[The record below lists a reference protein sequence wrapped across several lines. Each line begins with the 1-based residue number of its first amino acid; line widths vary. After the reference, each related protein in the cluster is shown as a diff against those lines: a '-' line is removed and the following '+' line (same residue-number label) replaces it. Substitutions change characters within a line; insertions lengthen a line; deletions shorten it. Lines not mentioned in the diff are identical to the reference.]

1 MISEVFTKE
10 FQTTPSPIITQVY
23 SLKFLISFRLQIPV
37 QFLQSVIDM
46 LIQIINQS
54 EKVCQNACL
63 ITLEKLLLMKDLNT
77 SELLS
82 KNALNNQNTF
92 TNLTNTIIKL
102 ISTECN
108 IFAIRCLYRSLILTN
123 PEFFKSIM
131 PSLTTTLH
139 QILKNIMLNSTQDEF
154 NYFFFEIC
162 SFVMTKISSFDIKM
176 VTQFENTL
184 RSDLTLILSNS
195 ITDLMGYVFQFF
207 SLYINLSNDTS
218 EHYNKLLQ
226 SILFDLNSWNLNMK
240 YMFSPFVAFLKVYL
254 MKNQSF
260 FSNQGIVD
268 QIFKICEKLLTL
280 KSFNQIFEILDYLL
294 NCLNG
299 MELINPLTNFLGLI
313 YKTILENKTSNP
325 KVYRDLGTHLL
336 LFISK
341 MVIKLQCEAAI
352 QIVTKIGGGINLLV
366 ELINLLPAADSV
378 EDKKL
383 IFYSYSLILT
393 SYISNIPE
401 IELKQIAKIILSE
414 LPLCYSFTLRFMSKK
429 NEDISYA
436 ARNYNRLVHATVN
449 FSVEDYKNIY
459 KMEPAQIIFTAASA
473 ILEKHKINLI
483 NLVFNE
489 MNQKDKNYI
498 KNYAQKFNFPL

>member
-139 QILKNIMLNSTQDEF
+139 QILRNIMLNSTQDEF

-162 SFVMTKISSFDIKM
+162 SFVMTKI
-176 VTQFENTL
+176 
-184 RSDLTLILSNS
+184 
-195 ITDLMGYVFQFF
+195 
-207 SLYINLSNDTS
+207 
-218 EHYNKLLQ
+218 
-226 SILFDLNSWNLNMK
+226 
-240 YMFSPFVAFLKVYL
+240 
-254 MKNQSF
+254 
-260 FSNQGIVD
+260 
-268 QIFKICEKLLTL
+268 
-280 KSFNQIFEILDYLL
+280 
-294 NCLNG
+294 
-299 MELINPLTNFLGLI
+299 
-313 YKTILENKTSNP
+313 
-325 KVYRDLGTHLL
+325 
-336 LFISK
+336 
-341 MVIKLQCEAAI
+341 
-352 QIVTKIGGGINLLV
+352 
-366 ELINLLPAADSV
+366 
-378 EDKKL
+378 
-383 IFYSYSLILT
+383 
-393 SYISNIPE
+393 
-401 IELKQIAKIILSE
+401 
-414 LPLCYSFTLRFMSKK
+414 
-429 NEDISYA
+429 
-436 ARNYNRLVHATVN
+436 
-449 FSVEDYKNIY
+449 
-459 KMEPAQIIFTAASA
+459 
-473 ILEKHKINLI
+473 
-483 NLVFNE
+483 
-489 MNQKDKNYI
+489 
-498 KNYAQKFNFPL
+498 